1 MRDNGLVCQK
11 SGVRIGIGYDIH
23 RLVEERPLFLGG
35 VDIPYVKGLI
45 GYSDGD
51 VLLHAIADALLGAL
65 SLGDIGEHFPN
76 TDPDYKDIQSKEILK
91 KVAEMAASKN
101 YVVNNV
107 DTVII
112 AEEPK
117 IYPFKDKMVEV
128 IAEILGV
135 DKSRINIKATTNE
148 GVGSI
153 GKGDAIAAYAVAT
166 LEKEVRHDNLP

>member
-1 MRDNGLVCQK
+1 MHDNGLACQK

-23 RLVEERPLFLGG
+23 RLVEDRPLFLGG

-45 GYSDGD
+45 GHSDAD

-65 SLGDIGEHFPN
+65 SMGDIGEHFPN

-91 KVAEMAASKN
+91 KVAKMAASKN

-153 GKGDAIAAYAVAT
+153 GKGGAIAAYAVAT
-166 LEKEVRHDNLP
+166 LEKEVRYDNLP